1 MSLPNVAIQRWNVI
15 WFKCRLYHFYMLL
28 GTHSCTVD
36 ILFTRKIET
45 HFVVTLS
52 WSWHCLFLGEHSF
65 FLDRKYIRLGLGSL
79 SLSEWSAVEAL
90 RARST
95 MTKLSA
101 MTKSAITCYHDQEC
115 SIMLHAVELINFKQ
129 QPSQNHNTTLQAY
142 PPLLWNESS
151 PRCNTPTRLC
161 SQH

>member
-52 WSWHCLFLGEHSF
+52 WSWHCLFLEEHRF
-65 FLDRKYIRLGLGSL
+65 VLDRKYIRLGLGSL
-79 SLSEWSAVEAL
+79 SLS
-90 RARST
+90 
-95 MTKLSA
+95 LSGQPWRLWEQDRPWP
-101 MTKSAITCYHDQEC
+101 SYRPWPRVLYN
-115 SIMLHAVELINFKQ
+115 MLHAVELINFKQ